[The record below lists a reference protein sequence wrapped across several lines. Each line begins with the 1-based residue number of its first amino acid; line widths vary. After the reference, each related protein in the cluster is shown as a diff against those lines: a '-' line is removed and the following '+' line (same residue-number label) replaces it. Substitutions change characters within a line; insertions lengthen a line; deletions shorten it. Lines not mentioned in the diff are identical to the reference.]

1 MTAQS
6 ADVRT
11 RVERII
17 IVRLV
22 GAIAAEMLA
31 PRPED
36 YTNRPVAD
44 ELDREALERPGP
56 RIAEL
61 VVADEASEEPVEGD
75 EAAAFSFAI
84 AFADINAG
92 WHYLEWLRAQAREFV
107 VRYRSTILR
116 VADALERHE
125 VLRGDEVAALVY
137 PNRTR

>member
-1 MTAQS
+1 M
-6 ADVRT
+6 
-11 RVERII
+11 
-17 IVRLV
+17 

-36 YTNRPVAD
+36 DTNRPVAD
-44 ELDREALERPGP
+44 ELDRASP
-56 RIAEL
+56 RTSSARGSPSSL
-61 VVADEASEEPVEGD
+61 VADEASEEPVEGD